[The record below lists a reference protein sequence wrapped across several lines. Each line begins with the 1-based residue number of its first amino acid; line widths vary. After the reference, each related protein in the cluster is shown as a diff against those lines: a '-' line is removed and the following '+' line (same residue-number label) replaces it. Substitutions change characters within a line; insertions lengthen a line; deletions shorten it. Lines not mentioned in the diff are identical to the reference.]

1 MHFVLVLVVVLALE
15 GGYPRQLAA
24 LFSRSLIRTHRR
36 GARAPCSGSRF

>member
-1 MHFVLVLVVVLALE
+1 MHFVLVLVVLVLE

-24 LFSRSLIRTHRR
+24 LFTRSLIRTHRR